1 MSLYRLATTVRKRVF
16 HLEPDVGL
24 KEKALLEKDAKS
36 AIVTPYLEEEP
47 SIKKWFLGMRPTRS
61 GAFNYI
67 QSIFPFTTWI
77 TRYNSTWLLGDS
89 IAGEN
94 AT

>member
-36 AIVTPYLEEEP
+36 AIVTP
-47 SIKKWFLGMRPTRS
+47 
-61 GAFNYI
+61 
-67 QSIFPFTTWI
+67 QIF
-77 TRYNSTWLLGDS
+77 
-89 IAGEN
+89 
-94 AT
+94 